1 MEINLKVAEAPTREN
16 RLGSISGYSG
26 TLRDAAQ
33 KAGCGGL
40 GNRERCFNQAS
51 LCNAGCAQ
59 GMVCGILDAA
69 VVNHAPVGCT
79 VDAIGASVVR
89 KYLGMMLGFEPRNAQ
104 FVGTNLNENDTVF
117 GASAKLRGAIIETYR
132 RYHPNAIFVST
143 SCVSGVIGED
153 IKSVIEDL
161 KPDIPIPVIPLFCE
175 GFKSKIWAT
184 GFDMA
189 WHALLTGIVKPPQ
202 KKTNVINFINFFG
215 SEKRQITEL
224 FAKFGVEPL
233 FLPAGTTV
241 EQLSGLSE
249 AVATVS
255 ICGTLGTYLGNGLEK
270 QYGVPYV
277 QTLRPHGITGFEEWL
292 RGIGK
297 VINKETE
304 VENYL
309 AQERA
314 RVLPELEKVKLQLKG
329 IKAVVGM
336 GPGYTFNFIRVLQE
350 LGIEVVW
357 ASAWHFDPKYDK
369 GLIVEDLDYLVK
381 NIQADIPFSVSDQQ
395 NFELM
400 NVLNTLKPDIYFSRH
415 QGTTVWALKQGT
427 ASVCVM
433 DEYTAFGYGGTLNFA
448 YMILDAVTNRSL
460 ANSISQR
467 TRLPYTDWWFKQ
479 PHSTF
484 LKDVEV

>member
-1 MEINLKVAEAPTREN
+1 
-16 RLGSISGYSG
+16 
-26 TLRDAAQ
+26 
-33 KAGCGGL
+33 
-40 GNRERCFNQAS
+40 
-51 LCNAGCAQ
+51 
-59 GMVCGILDAA
+59 
-69 VVNHAPVGCT
+69 
-79 VDAIGASVVR
+79 
-89 KYLGMMLGFEPRNAQ
+89 
-104 FVGTNLNENDTVF
+104 
-117 GASAKLRGAIIETYR
+117 
-132 RYHPNAIFVST
+132 
-143 SCVSGVIGED
+143 
-153 IKSVIEDL
+153 
-161 KPDIPIPVIPLFCE
+161 
-175 GFKSKIWAT
+175 
-184 GFDMA
+184 
-189 WHALLTGIVKPPQ
+189 LTGIVKPPQ

-224 FAKFGVEPL
+224 FAKFGVVPL

-270 QYGVPYV
+270 QYSVPYV
-277 QTLRPHGITGFEEWL
+277 QTLRPHGITGFEDWL

-314 RVLPELEKVKLQLKG
+314 QVLPELEKVKLQLKG